1 MLKHLLAVCLLIPLS
16 LFGQRQYKGTPKFPS
31 KSTKLVMPHRYVSEI
46 TRYQSPFS
54 NLHLN
59 IFYDYKEALAAKKTS
74 R

>member
-1 MLKHLLAVCLLIPLS
+1 MLKHLLRICLLIPLS
-16 LFGQRQYKGTPKFPS
+16 LFGQRQHKGRPKFLS
-31 KSTKLVMPHRYVSEI
+31 RSTQLVFPNRYVRDM